1 MSDASSIEQVWQVS
15 DVTNV
20 TRKVNKSGGNANFD
34 FGYVADSDLFVNEFV
49 AFKSADA
56 YLPSFVGKTENQD
69 LSGLQNVD
77 YLMITVPEMM
87 GHAQRLAN
95 YYQNKY
101 NVAVV
106 DVNKIYNEFSSG
118 SKDITAIRDFVT
130 KLNTPCLLYTS
141 RCV

>member
-1 MSDASSIEQVWQVS
+1 MCIRDRMNFRSYDISEGSGTTYTFSMSDASSIEQVWQVS

-56 YLPSFVGKTENQD
+56 FLPSFVGKTENQD

-87 GHAQRLAN
+87 GQAQRLSL
-95 YYQNKY
+95 
-101 NVAVV
+101 
-106 DVNKIYNEFSSG
+106 IH
-118 SKDITAIRDFVT
+118 I
-130 KLNTPCLLYTS
+130 
-141 RCV
+141 